1 MPLVE
6 YRCAGCEQTIEV
18 IQKFSDPDLTICSEC
33 GGVLERLLSAP
44 AIRFK
49 GSGWYINDYA
59 AKGKNGN
66 GSAPKSDA
74 PASTPASDTSK
85 SSEVT
90 ATAKTADSK

>member
-6 YRCAGCEQTIEV
+6 YRCAGCERTIEV
-18 IQKFSDPDLTICSEC
+18 IQKFSDPDLSVCGEC
-33 GGVLERLLSAP
+33 GGTLERLLSAP

-66 GSAPKSDA
+66 GSGPSAESSSSTAAKSE
-74 PASTPASDTSK
+74 SK

-90 ATAKTADSK
+90 SKASDSK